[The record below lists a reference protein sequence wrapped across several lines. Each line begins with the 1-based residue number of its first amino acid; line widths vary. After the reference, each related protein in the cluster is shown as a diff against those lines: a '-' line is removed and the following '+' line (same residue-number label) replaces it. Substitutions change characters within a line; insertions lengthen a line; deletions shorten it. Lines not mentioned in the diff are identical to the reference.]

1 LSGGNASSAQLSKTP
16 DIFLLQSLNNSH
28 RRHRNSR
35 NLVDIKVV
43 VLVEIA
49 KQLSCIVVLFL
60 ALLQDIRNTGNPPPR
75 TIEFDLLFVEF
86 AVIAV
91 SGNVVRLRR
100 LIQAFQ
106 GCLVGVYSAGLKL
119 AIELGWL
126 QLHESGTYVKFTQ
139 AGAELF
145 AYHSL
150 SKIGAG
156 F

>member
-1 LSGGNASSAQLSKTP
+1 MLRRPNSQNHPTFFYSSHSITL
-16 DIFLLQSLNNSH
+16 IVVIEIVVLV
-28 RRHRNSR
+28 

-106 GCLVGVYSAGLKL
+106 SCLVGVYSAGLKL